1 MAKKSRFP
9 PAGFG
14 TVAICILPNGPT
26 ACTLCRESWSTP
38 YHSCVEVPTAQQGGP
53 ECKLKFQVL
62 EQDRMR
68 ESLVSDSFGSPDSPT
83 VDFP

>member
-1 MAKKSRFP
+1 MGRQ
-9 PAGFG
+9 PA
-14 TVAICILPNGPT
+14 L
-26 ACTLCRESWSTP
+26 LRRESWSFGD
-38 YHSCVEVPTAQQGGP
+38 YFCVAVPTAQQGGP
-53 ECKLKFQVL
+53 ECKLKLQVM